1 MDAVARKLSDFHAH
15 AATGGNIDE
24 IGGVE
29 TIHRNHDENFEET
42 RNYINITIPEYQYRF
57 IKYYAYDFMAQ
68 ASGSLCEKSPRT
80 QDQGLPR

>member
-1 MDAVARKLSDFHAH
+1 MPLRGSWSDFHAH

-42 RNYINITIPEYQYRF
+42 RNYINTTIPEYQYRF
-57 IKYYAYDFMAQ
+57 IKYYAYDFMA
-68 ASGSLCEKSPRT
+68 RH
-80 QDQGLPR
+80 QDLLAKRVQRP